1 MNKKLIFL
9 LFFIC
14 SPAYSAMYFNGADQ
28 YVDLPNSS
36 IIQISTPI
44 TMSHW
49 VYITAYPAAASLTFT
64 NNQTNGAYYSGAY
77 ITFSPTGKVSVHY
90 GNNTAGGST
99 GRRSKDGNTLLA
111 LNTWYSVICVI
122 RNPTDMTIYING
134 VDDGG
139 TYTGS
144 AIGLIT
150 YRSQVGRLGN
160 QAIASGW
167 DLTGYLDDVRLY
179 NRSLSVAEVQSLALS
194 RSRLNITDGLVGY
207 WPLDDGNV
215 SKTSTN
221 ANVMDRSGNE
231 NHGTP
236 SGAIWSG
243 SSWISYP

>member
-14 SPAYSAMYFNGADQ
+14 SPAYSAMYFNGSDQ
-28 YVDLPNSS
+28 YVNLPNSP

-44 TMSHW
+44 TISHW
-49 VYITAYPAAASLTFT
+49 VFITAYPAAAACTFT
-64 NNQTNGAYYSGAY
+64 NNQTNAATYSGIW
-77 ITFSPTGKVSVHY
+77 ITLGPTGGVNLNC
-90 GNNTAGGST
+90 GNNTVGAPSGRKTKT
-99 GRRSKDGNTLLA
+99 GTTNLQ
-111 LNTWYSVICVI
+111 LNRWYNVVCVA
-122 RNPTDMTIYING
+122 RTPVDMSIYIDG

-139 TYTGS
+139 SYSGTGTT
-144 AIGLIT
+144 IV

-160 QAIASGW
+160 QAIAAGW
-167 DLTGYLDDVRLY
+167 DYTGYLDDVRLY
-179 NRSLSVAEVQSLALS
+179 NRELSLAEIQSLALS
-194 RSRLNITDGLVGY
+194 RSRLNITDRLVGY
-207 WPLDDGNV
+207 WPLDDGDV

-221 ANVMDRSGNE
+221 ANVMDISGNE

>member
-14 SPAYSAMYFNGADQ
+14 SPAYSAMYFNGSDQ
-28 YVDLPNSS
+28 YVDLPNSP

-44 TMSHW
+44 TISHW
-49 VYITAYPAAASLTFT
+49 VYMTAYPPAAALTFT
-64 NNQTNGAYYSGAY
+64 NNLTNATIYSGVW
-77 ITFSPTGKVSVHY
+77 ISLGPTGVVNVHC
-90 GNNTAGGST
+90 GNNTAGGPT
-99 GRRSKDGNTLLA
+99 GRISKAGTTLMQ
-111 LNTWYSVICVI
+111 LNRWYNVICVI
-122 RNPTDMTIYING
+122 RTPVNMSIYVNG

-139 TYTGS
+139 TYSGS
-144 AIGLIT
+144 ATTLVYGS
-150 YRSQVGRLGN
+150 RNGRLGN
-160 QAIASGW
+160 QGISAGW
-167 DLTGYLDDVRLY
+167 DYTGYLDDVRLY
-179 NRSLSVAEVQSLALS
+179 NRELSSAEIQSLALS

-221 ANVMDRSGNE
+221 ANVMDRSGND

>member
-14 SPAYSAMYFNGADQ
+14 SPAYSAMYFNGSNQ
-28 YVDLPNSS
+28 YVDLPNST
-36 IIQISTPI
+36 IIQISTPMTI
-44 TMSHW
+44 SHW
-49 VYITAYPAAASLTFT
+49 VNVQAYPAVVGLTFT
-64 NNQTNGAYYSGAY
+64 NNQTNSSNISGVYAYVIPSGEVA
-77 ITFSPTGKVSVHY
+77 ISC
-90 GNNTAGGST
+90 GNNSGGGST
-99 GRRSKDGNTLLA
+99 GRKTLTGVTKLQ
-111 LNTWYSVICVI
+111 LNRWYNVLFVI
-122 RNPTDMTIYING
+122 RTAVDMSIYIDG
-134 VDDGG
+134 IEDGG
-139 TYTGS
+139 TYSGTS
-144 AIGLIT
+144 TVLRYA
-150 YRSQVGRLGN
+150 SQVGRLGN
-160 QAIASGW
+160 QGITSNW
-167 DLTGYLDDVRLY
+167 DYTGYLDDVRLY
-179 NRSLSVAEVQSLALS
+179 NRALSLAEIQSLALS